1 MIGVNNP
8 GIFQSYPWL
17 SPQKTG
23 MDPSN
28 LPSREL
34 VAKAAAAGR
43 QEVEENNRKKS
54 GKKTGVKR
62 KTNPTVS

>member
-1 MIGVNNP
+1 MVLPTLESFRATP
-8 GIFQSYPWL
+8 GL
-17 SPQKTG
+17 SPWKRGT
-23 MDPSN
+23 DPSN